1 MINLNDTAR
10 MFLALHTCCIIIH
23 PIMLNYLIKE
33 ASVPGI
39 PDTSQPP
46 EDTEPPETEPT
57 EE

>member
-1 MINLNDTAR
+1 MNIC
-10 MFLALHTCCIIIH
+10 FIVIH
-23 PIMLNYLIKE
+23 PIMMNYLTKE

-46 EDTEPPETEPT
+46 EDSEPPEPI